1 LKLSF
6 DQVKRRAKTLERQGQ
21 KDEAIKLYEDFL
33 TSYPKNER
41 ARKAL
46 AELRDPAAVMGKGS
60 LQDKVTEVRR
70 LFDSGQVEASFDAA
84 NALVKEAPNSG
95 VVWNLVGAAAF
106 VLKKFELAEQS
117 FRKAVELAPEIT
129 QAHANLGVLLYQQ
142 ERHQAALEAFANAIK
157 TNPKYAEGY
166 NSIGGIYHKL
176 GKLDTAEK
184 YFVGAI
190 QANKNYAEA
199 YYNLGNTF
207 FQKGKIS
214 AAQQSFGFAA
224 KVQGENMPALSQK
237 LYMQALLCDWS
248 GIAEFE
254 KLASRIGIDGDAVE
268 PFSMLSYDDNA
279 ERQQK
284 RAANIVKKRY
294 HVNALPLPERP
305 VTKPDKIKIGY
316 FSADFHDHATL
327 ILMIG
332 LLEHHDREKFEI
344 HAYSYGTV
352 KQGVKRD
359 RLQGIVDSFVDIT
372 TASDPQIVAAVRQQ
386 KIDIAVDLKGFT
398 RQGRTGLFAYRLAPI
413 QINYLGYPGT
423 IGADFM
429 DYIVADK
436 VIIPEKQRPFYTE
449 KVIYLPDSYQPND
462 RNRIIPETSTTR
474 SDFGLP
480 ETGFVFC
487 SFNSNYKISPNE
499 FDIWMRLLA
508 KYEDSVLWL
517 LRANEGVQ
525 ENLLREV
532 EARGIDRTRIVFAE
546 RLKEPEHLAR
556 HKHADLFLDTFNIN
570 AHTTASD
577 ALWAGLPIVTKAGDS
592 FSARVA
598 ASLLCAVGLPELVAE
613 TEAQYEALIIDLVE
627 NPKRLGQIR
636 QQLIDTRFDVP
647 LFDSEAYTRHLENA
661 YVAAYDRYFE
671 GKDPDH
677 IFVS

>member
-1 LKLSF
+1 MKLSF
-6 DQVKRRAKTLERQGQ
+6 DQVRRRAKSLERQGS
-21 KDEAIKLYEDFL
+21 KNEAIKLYEEFL
-33 TSYPKNER
+33 ESYPKNER

-46 AELRDPAAVMGKGS
+46 AELKLPAEVAKGS
-60 LQDKVTEVRR
+60 LQEKVTAVRR
-70 LFDSGQVEASFDAA
+70 LFDSGQIQASFDAA
-84 NALVKEAPNSG
+84 NAVLKEVPNSG
-95 VVWNLVGAAAF
+95 VVWNLLGAAAF
-106 VLKKFELAEQS
+106 GLKKFDLAEQS
-117 FRKAVELAPEIT
+117 FRKAVELEPEIT

-142 ERHQAALEAFANAIK
+142 ERLQAALEAFANAIK
-157 TNPKYAEGY
+157 TNPQYAEGY

-176 GKLDTAEK
+176 GKFDAAEK

-207 FQKGKIS
+207 FKSGKIS

-224 KVQGENMPALSQK
+224 QVQGENMPAMSQK

-248 GIAEFE
+248 GIADFE
-254 KLASRIGIDGDAVE
+254 KLAPRIGIEGDAVE

-284 RAANIVKKRY
+284 RAANMIRKRC
-294 HVNALPLPERP
+294 HVNAVPLPERP
-305 VTKPDKIKIGY
+305 VARSEKIKIGY

-344 HAYSYGTV
+344 HAYSYGIV

-359 RLQGIVDSFVDIT
+359 RLSKLVDSFVDISM
-372 TASDPQIVAAVRQQ
+372 ASDPQIVAAVRQQ

-398 RQGRTGLFAYRLAPI
+398 RQGRSGLFAYRLAPI
-413 QINYLGYPGT
+413 QISYLGYPGT
-423 IGADFM
+423 LGADFM

-436 VIIPEKQRPFYTE
+436 VIIPDNLRQFYTE

-462 RNRIIPETSTTR
+462 RNRIIPETTTTR

-480 ETGFVFC
+480 EKGFVFC
-487 SFNSNYKISPNE
+487 CFNSNYKITPRE

-508 KYEDSVLWL
+508 KYDDSVLWL
-517 LRANEGVQ
+517 LNANEGVR

-532 EARGIDRTRIVFAE
+532 EARGIARERIVFAE
-546 RLKEPEHLAR
+546 RLQEPEHLAR
-556 HKHADLFLDTFNIN
+556 HKHADLFLDTFNVN

-577 ALWAGLPIVTKAGDS
+577 ALWAGLPIVTKTGES
-592 FSARVA
+592 FAARVA

-613 TEAQYEALIIDLVE
+613 TEEQYEALIIDLVE
-627 NPKRLGQIR
+627 NPGRLAQIR
-636 QQLIDTRFDVP
+636 QQLIDNRLSAP
-647 LFDSEAYTRHLENA
+647 LFDSATYTKHLEKA
-661 YVAAYDRYFE
+661 YVEAYDRYFE
-671 GKDPDH
+671 GKEPDH